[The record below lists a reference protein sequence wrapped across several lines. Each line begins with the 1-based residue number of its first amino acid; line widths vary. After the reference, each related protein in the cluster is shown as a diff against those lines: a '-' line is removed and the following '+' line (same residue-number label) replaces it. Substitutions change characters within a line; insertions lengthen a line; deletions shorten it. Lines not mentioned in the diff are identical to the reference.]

1 VPTSLFC
8 RDFVQ
13 SQLIPQAQSWWWTKK
28 YFLFQRKN
36 PLSSLYTQNLKM
48 IAPITGKFRKQ
59 VVKDIAISL
68 VLGAA
73 GGAAW
78 WNLYHIPKAAQRD
91 AYYAK
96 LEASK
101 Q

>member
-1 VPTSLFC
+1 
-8 RDFVQ
+8 
-13 SQLIPQAQSWWWTKK
+13 
-28 YFLFQRKN
+28 
-36 PLSSLYTQNLKM
+36 M
-48 IAPITGKFRKQ
+48 IAPIAGKFRKQ
-59 VVKDIAISL
+59 VIKDITISL

-78 WNLYHIPKAAQRD
+78 WSLYHVPTAARRD

>member
-1 VPTSLFC
+1 
-8 RDFVQ
+8 
-13 SQLIPQAQSWWWTKK
+13 
-28 YFLFQRKN
+28 
-36 PLSSLYTQNLKM
+36 M

-59 VVKDIAISL
+59 VIKDIAISL
-68 VLGAA
+68 SLGAV

-78 WNLYHIPKAAQRD
+78 WQLYHLPNVVRRD

-101 Q
+101 SQ

>member
-1 VPTSLFC
+1 M
-8 RDFVQ
+8 
-13 SQLIPQAQSWWWTKK
+13 LIVFTPLIFFPS
-28 YFLFQRKN
+28 
-36 PLSSLYTQNLKM
+36 PLSLVTLKM
-48 IAPITGKFRKQ
+48 IAPITGKLRKL
-59 VVKDIAISL
+59 VIKDITIAL
-68 VLGAA
+68 TLGAA

-78 WNLYHIPKAAQRD
+78 WNFYHNPNVKRRD

>member
-1 VPTSLFC
+1 MSS
-8 RDFVQ
+8 RHINQ
-13 SQLIPQAQSWWWTKK
+13 SQSSITFVFFKTAKGSQD
-28 YFLFQRKN
+28 YFFFTN
-36 PLSSLYTQNLKM
+36 TSSPHSLNNM
-48 IAPITGKFRKQ
+48 IAPIAGKFRKQ
-59 VVKDIAISL
+59 VIKDITISL

-78 WNLYHIPKAAQRD
+78 WNLYHMPNAQRRD